1 MEQVESEILGCS
13 HAQLGGYL
21 MSIWGLPISLVQAVA
36 LHHCPSCALESEFS
50 AVTAVHCADA
60 LVHAAEDGKEKPVV
74 DAAYL
79 DRLRLGERLIPWRNL
94 LEEKRA
100 TLQ

>member
-1 MEQVESEILGCS
+1 
-13 HAQLGGYL
+13 
-21 MSIWGLPISLVQAVA
+21 
-36 LHHCPSCALESEFS
+36 
-50 AVTAVHCADA
+50 VHCADA